1 MYTLSP
7 SLAWGD
13 GVKLQGEVISGES
26 IILSEMTSDQ
36 FSPDPFI
43 FSKVGVTAW
52 DHPLYIVI
60 GHLLVKAL
68 PSIDSLWLVNLISA
82 IFGAAS
88 IALIFHLCYRSTNSL
103 IASGYAAFA
112 LAVSHTFWWLSST
125 PEVYTLFIFLLLIS
139 YIFFDRFEENNKTA
153 YLFFAAFFLGL
164 AASNHI
170 LSFLAFPALALY
182 FLMSGN
188 IRRLLEF
195 NWRKIY
201 PPLSGFLIGFSLFI
215 IQFIRITSNIP
226 LNEIM
231 GPAIG
236 STFFSGLSL
245 SPLVL
250 VESLAKYLFFLLLQ
264 FGLPGIVL
272 GVIGLRRVFID
283 KNRFSWKAVSF
294 FIVYMLFGVFYR
306 VSDQFAFFLTSY
318 IFFAILMG
326 NGLNYLFTVLQKNAR
341 FILTI
346 ILFLTIIFTP
356 LFYMSLPTLAGKF
369 GVDDASLDIP
379 NVGIGIRNGLAYYI
393 NPYKRGDYEAY
404 DFGIQTISNLPPHAV
419 VIAEWYTDT
428 DEYFVLRYFNKVE
441 GMRPDVTIF
450 GWMTIAPASFDS
462 QIVLDVIE
470 DSISDRPVY
479 LASLSEKFYASSELV
494 GKYCIVPEHN
504 LYRLYPETHYTRKC
518 LGVEAITP

>member
-1 MYTLSP
+1 M
-7 SLAWGD
+7 
-13 GVKLQGEVISGES
+13 KLQGEVVSGES

-52 DHPLYIVI
+52 DHPLYIII
-60 GHLLVKAL
+60 GHTFVKAL
-68 PSIDSLWLVNLISA
+68 PLVNSLWLVNLISA

-103 IASGYAAFA
+103 IASGYVAFA
-112 LAVSHTFWWLSST
+112 LAVSHTFWWHSST
-125 PEVYTLFIFLLLIS
+125 PEVYTLFTFLLLLS
-139 YIFFDRFEENNKTA
+139 YFLFAQFEENNKMS
-153 YLFFAAFFLGL
+153 YLFFASFSLGL

-170 LSFLAFPALALY
+170 LAFLVFPALALY
-182 FLMSGN
+182 FLVSGN

-195 NWRKIY
+195 NWRQIIL
-201 PPLSGFLIGFSLFI
+201 PLFGFLAGFSLYM
-215 IQFIRITSNIP
+215 IQFIRITNSIP
-226 LNEIM
+226 VNEIM

-264 FGLPGIVL
+264 FGPLGIVL
-272 GVIGLRRVFID
+272 GVIGLRRVFVD
-283 KNRFSWKAVSF
+283 KNQFSWKAISF
-294 FIVYMLFGVFYR
+294 FIVYMLFGIFYR

-318 IFFAILMG
+318 TFFAILMG
-326 NGLNYLFTVLQKNAR
+326 IGLNQLFTVLQKKAR
-341 FILTI
+341 FILTF

-369 GVDDASLDIP
+369 GVDDASLEIP
-379 NVGIGIRNGLAYYI
+379 KVGVGIRNGLVYYI
-393 NPYKRGDYEAY
+393 DPDKRGDYEAY
-404 DFGIQTISNLPPHAV
+404 DFGIQTISNLPSNAV

-450 GWMTIAPASFDS
+450 GWMTVAPASFDP
-462 QIVLDVIE
+462 QLVLDVIE

-479 LASLSEKFYASSELV
+479 LASLSERFYASSKLLE
-494 GKYCIVPEHN
+494 KYCIVPEHN
-504 LYRLYPETHYTRKC
+504 LYRLYPETDYTRKC

>member
-1 MYTLSP
+1 LT
-7 SLAWGD
+7 
-13 GVKLQGEVISGES
+13 
-26 IILSEMTSDQ
+26 
-36 FSPDPFI
+36 
-43 FSKVGVTAW
+43 
-52 DHPLYIVI
+52 
-60 GHLLVKAL
+60 
-68 PSIDSLWLVNLISA
+68 
-82 IFGAAS
+82 
-88 IALIFHLCYRSTNSL
+88 
-103 IASGYAAFA
+103 ASGYTAFA
-112 LAVSHTFWWLSST
+112 LAVSHTFWWHSST
-125 PEVYTLFIFLLLIS
+125 PEVYTLFTFLLLLS
-139 YIFFDRFEENNKTA
+139 YFLFAQFEENNKTS
-153 YLFFAAFFLGL
+153 YLFFAAFSLGL

-170 LSFLAFPALALY
+170 LAFLVFPALALY
-182 FLMSGN
+182 FLVSGN

-195 NWRKIY
+195 NWRQISL
-201 PPLSGFLIGFSLFI
+201 PLFGFLAGFSLYM
-215 IQFIRITSNIP
+215 IQFIRITNSIP
-226 LNEIM
+226 INEIM

-264 FGLPGIVL
+264 FGPLGIVL
-272 GVIGLRRVFID
+272 GVIGLRRVFVD
-283 KNRFSWKAVSF
+283 KSRFSWKAISF
-294 FIVYMLFGVFYR
+294 LIVYMLFGIFYR

-326 NGLNYLFTVLQKNAR
+326 IVLNHLFTFLQKKAR
-341 FILTI
+341 FILTF

-379 NVGIGIRNGLAYYI
+379 KVGVGVRNGLVYYI
-393 NPYKRGDYEAY
+393 DPDKRGDYEAY
-404 DFGIQTISNLPPHAV
+404 DFGIQTISNLPPNAV

-450 GWMTIAPASFDS
+450 GWMTVAPASFDP
-462 QIVLDVIE
+462 QLVLDVIE

-479 LASLSEKFYASSELV
+479 LASLSEKFYVSSKLLE
-494 GKYCIVPEHN
+494 KYCIVPENN
-504 LYRLYPETHYTRKC
+504 LYRLYPETDYTRKC